1 MQKRNLFIDVDD
13 VVLNSSKAAIN
24 IFNKKFNLNPEKSF
38 KDISEWSYK
47 SICEDITKKDI
58 IEAFESDEFWDSVT
72 INEYFKNLINNKV
85 IEKYCKIC
93 FSTRG
98 TEKNLEK
105 KRIMLTKFMEGNAL
119 KNLEWEFIGID
130 TKIYSEDHGK
140 KHVNMKHGIQID
152 DNINYLNTN
161 ADVKILVTNGIETDY
176 NCYNHEEAIN
186 KENLYIVSSLKE
198 AEEIITFF
206 IVNDF

>member
-58 IEAFESDEFWDSVT
+58 VEAFESDEFWDSVT

-105 KRIMLTKFMEGNAL
+105 KRIMLTKFMEDNAL

>member
-38 KDISEWSYK
+38 EDISGWSYK

-58 IEAFESDEFWDSVT
+58 VEAFESDEFWDSVT

-105 KRIMLTKFMEGNAL
+105 KRIMLTKFMEDNAL

-140 KHVNMKHGIQID
+140 KHVNMKYGIQID

-206 IVNDF
+206 IANDF

>member
-58 IEAFESDEFWDSVT
+58 VEAFESDEFWDSVT

-98 TEKNLEK
+98 TEKNLKK
-105 KRIMLTKFMEGNAL
+105 KRIMLTKFMEDNAL

>member
-1 MQKRNLFIDVDD
+1 
-13 VVLNSSKAAIN
+13 
-24 IFNKKFNLNPEKSF
+24 
-38 KDISEWSYK
+38 
-47 SICEDITKKDI
+47 
-58 IEAFESDEFWDSVT
+58 
-72 INEYFKNLINNKV
+72 
-85 IEKYCKIC
+85 
-93 FSTRG
+93 
-98 TEKNLEK
+98 
-105 KRIMLTKFMEGNAL
+105 MLTKFMEENAL

-198 AEEIITFF
+198 AEEIVTFF

>member
-13 VVLNSSKAAIN
+13 VVLNSSKAVID
-24 IFNKKFNLNPEKSF
+24 IFNKKFNLSPEKSF
-38 KDISEWSYK
+38 EDISEWSYK

-105 KRIMLTKFMEGNAL
+105 KRIMLTKFMEDNAL

-140 KHVNMKHGIQID
+140 KHVNMKQGIQID

>member
-13 VVLNSSKAAIN
+13 VVLNSSKAVIN
-24 IFNKKFNLNPEKSF
+24 IFNKKFNLSPEKSF
-38 KDISEWSYK
+38 EDISVWSCK

-98 TEKNLEK
+98 TEKNLKK
-105 KRIMLTKFMEGNAL
+105 KRIMLTKFMEDNAL

-198 AEEIITFF
+198 AEEIITFV